1 MYFLLYYII
10 CVLKIVEK
18 NLCYENIRD
27 MLSAFQISYR
37 KKKGIF
43 KEIRKKISTSHKKRD
58 ILKGGDKSDDIPLI
72 GGDTKVL
79 SLRLSFFTLHACT
92 TKDSW
97 KMEKKSPT

>member
-1 MYFLLYYII
+1 M
-10 CVLKIVEK
+10 LKIVEK

-37 KKKGIF
+37 KKKVF
-43 KEIRKKISTSHKKRD
+43 LRNFEKKISTSQKTRGG

-72 GGDTKVL
+72 GDTKVL
-79 SLRLSFFTLHACT
+79 SLRLRFFTIHACT